1 VEKINV
7 DDIIA
12 RLLEK
17 RNATP
22 GSKVDLKLQEVKFLI
37 EKSREKFLLANLYF

>member
-1 VEKINV
+1 MEKVNV

-22 GSKVDLKLQEVKFLI
+22 GSKVELKLQEVKYLI
-37 EKSREKFLLANLYF
+37 EKIS

>member
-1 VEKINV
+1 MEKINI

-17 RNATP
+17 RNAIP
-22 GSKVDLKLQEVKFLI
+22 GSKVDLKLPEVKYLI
-37 EKSREKFLLANLYF
+37 EKLREIFIS